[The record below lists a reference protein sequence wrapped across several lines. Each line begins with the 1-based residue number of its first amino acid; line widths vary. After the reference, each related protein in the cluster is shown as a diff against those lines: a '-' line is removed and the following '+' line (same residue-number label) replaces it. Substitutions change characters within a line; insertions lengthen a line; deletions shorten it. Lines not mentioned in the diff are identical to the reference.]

1 MVATVPVM
9 KRTVSML
16 LLVALA
22 TTILSGCDTVRAGTR
37 CTAGSAPGRDATHVL
52 FCTKGRWKRALTIG
66 QAADIILGSQAAKIE
81 SIPARTVAT
90 GRAGGSITAF
100 FTVTARNGAVL
111 RGAKVVLSAPTTGA
125 GLAVNATTTGV
136 TADDGTVGFALPVG
150 TVAGSFDLVATVEG
164 TSVSTRLAVT
174 VSAGAAANGVV
185 TSGNGQS
192 VPSGSALA
200 PIVVKVTDAYGNPA
214 AGQVVGV
221 LDAPVG
227 TPGGVLAQVTTGADG
242 VATFST
248 LSARVVIIDSFFV
261 LYIGAGTQLSTSL
274 GTISYTA
281 RSSS

>member
-1 MVATVPVM
+1 
-9 KRTVSML
+9 ML